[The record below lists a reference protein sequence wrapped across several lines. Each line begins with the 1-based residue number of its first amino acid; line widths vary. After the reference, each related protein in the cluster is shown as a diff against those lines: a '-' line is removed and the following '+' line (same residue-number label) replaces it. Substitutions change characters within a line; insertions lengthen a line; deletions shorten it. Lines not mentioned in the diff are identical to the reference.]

1 MALSKLTILNERY
14 VLRNKL
20 GEPGLY
26 DTTYLAWNLMKKET
40 AVVVREFNP
49 TFLMSRSE
57 NGENLIPTSGP
68 AERLFDYGLN
78 CFIREADAT
87 GLIKHPNVI
96 QQSAY
101 FRENDTAYSVSA
113 YHPGATLSAVLQGQ
127 DGRIQERAAF
137 AIIVPLLDGLMA
149 GHRKGLIHGR
159 LSPSQVFLTK
169 SGRPMILR
177 FHVTQILL
185 ARRCGRASDIA
196 TPGFTPPELLLA
208 DGKKGPWSDVYAS
221 AATLYS
227 IITGKRPPQTMK
239 RYDNDPF
246 PDILHKEKEI
256 SKGLKKVLNRAMAL
270 DWNDRPQTI
279 LELKQEILEQMPST
293 SRPYETPVVALKSTH
308 SEALQGT
315 DIELQKANTA
325 AEDIAILSREA
336 LSKSP
341 LKVKKPEPQP
351 LSLEEIDS
359 PQANE
364 WLPKLKEREN
374 SGDGIVFKK
383 EPGLEPNPLGPLA
396 SEVTY
401 LTPSIEERPIQ
412 VHEIRPELSSSPLK
426 QVVNSATANRTRKLS
441 MAAIAACIV
450 LFAVV
455 GIYNGFGPN
464 FNTELPANEL
474 PVEAQASS
482 TAKIQP
488 VFSQQQYMIFLAS
501 ADSLQQRSHELLAVG
516 DTLQH
521 TQVYAEAYDVY
532 RQILNTRPSDSLAL
546 AQMEHMDSFSQA
558 LQLSKV
564 RSATIKVTEAEPSFL
579 PTSSREVARNIA
591 MGDSLIA
598 LDQYNAAQPLYE
610 AAQEIAP
617 DNAHVAAMLVQIEN
631 ERNRIANENRF
642 RRLTNQGD
650 LYLKED
656 ALEEA
661 KQSYSEALKLKPNN
675 SSAQRRLNDVTSLIL
690 QRETNDTQFANLKE
704 EADDLF
710 AQGSFSSALLNYE
723 AAQKIR
729 PDDLLIEEQI
739 KEVKKN
745 LQELEA
751 IVKQRNS
758 QYSFYKETADS
769 LFDAGNLDEALSTY
783 RITDALKPGD
793 SQIAERI
800 ESILKT
806 KSQEE
811 NIGIDEEGIFLIPEV
826 MPVMIDNAGVIKKIV
841 YPSDARKNGIEG
853 MVVVKMMVDETGRP
867 SRMEILKGI
876 GYGCDREAM
885 RVLKKARFEP
895 ATFKGKPVKAWHTH
909 PIKFKILK

>member
-1 MALSKLTILNERY
+1 MALSKLNILNERY

-49 TFLMSRSE
+49 TFLMSRSK
-57 NGENLIPTSGP
+57 NGENLAPTSGP

-96 QQSAY
+96 QQYAY
-101 FRENDTAYSVSA
+101 FRENNTAYSVSA
-113 YHPGATLSAVLQGQ
+113 YHPGATLAAVLQGQ
-127 DGRIQERAAF
+127 EGRIQERAAF

-279 LELKQEILEQMPST
+279 LELKQEILEQMPAT
-293 SRPYETPVVALKSTH
+293 SRPYEMPAVALESGQA
-308 SEALQGT
+308 EILQGS
-315 DIELQKANTA
+315 DIQFEKTNTA

-336 LSKSP
+336 LAKSP
-341 LKVKKPEPQP
+341 VKVKKPEHQP

-359 PQANE
+359 PQATE

-401 LTPSIEERPIQ
+401 LTPTIEDRPIQ
-412 VHEIRPELSSSPLK
+412 VREIRQELSNSPLK

-441 MAAIAACIV
+441 IAAIAACIV
-450 LFAVV
+450 LFTVV
-455 GIYNGFGPN
+455 GIYNGFEPG
-464 FNTELPANEL
+464 FNTQLPANEF
-474 PVEAQASS
+474 PIEALATN
-482 TAKIQP
+482 TAAVQP
-488 VFSQQQYMIFLAS
+488 VFSQQQYMSFLAD
-501 ADSLQQRSHELLAVG
+501 ADSLQQRSHELLALG
-516 DTLQH
+516 DTMQH
-521 TQVYAEAYDVY
+521 TQVYAKAYDVY

-558 LQLSKV
+558 LQLSNV
-564 RSATIKVTEAEPSFL
+564 RSAIIKVTEAERPTL
-579 PTSSREVARNIA
+579 PVVPKEVSRNIA
-591 MGDSLIA
+591 QGDSLMA
-598 LDQYNAAQPLYE
+598 LGQYDAARPLFAAAQK
-610 AAQEIAP
+610 IAP
-617 DNAHVAAMLVQIEN
+617 GDTHVAAMLTQIDN
-631 ERNRIANENRF
+631 ERDRVAKENRF
-642 RRLTNQGD
+642 RRLSRQGD
-650 LYLKED
+650 LYLKEE

-661 KQSYSEALKLKPNN
+661 KESYAEALKLKPNN
-675 SSAQRRLNDVTSLIL
+675 TAAQTRLNDVTALIL
-690 QRETNDTQFANLKE
+690 QRETSDTQFASLKE
-704 EADDLF
+704 DADELF
-710 AQGSFSSALLNYE
+710 AQGSYSSALLNYE

-729 PDDLLIEEQI
+729 PDDLFIEEQI

-758 QYSFYKETADS
+758 QYSFYKQTADS
-769 LFDAGNLDEALSTY
+769 LFEAGNLDEALSTY
-783 RITDALKPGD
+783 RITDAIKPGD
-793 SQIAERI
+793 IQIADRI
-800 ESILKT
+800 ESILQT
-806 KSQEE
+806 KSQQE
-811 NIGIDEEGIFLIPEV
+811 NIGIDEEGIFLIPETT
-826 MPVMIDNAGVIKKIV
+826 PVMIDNSGIIKKLV
-841 YPSDARKNGIEG
+841 YPSEARKNGIEG
-853 MVVVKMMVDETGRP
+853 MVVVKMMIDETGQP